1 MKRFGAA
8 VAVTAMVMSAAP
20 SHAQIAGQLR
30 MSFINAFRDSCLT
43 KQKTAAP
50 HSSAHLLLQYCVC
63 NAAFYADRVTA
74 DQLAASA
81 DAQARGARPDWLVN
95 NAHAAE
101 DYCSRELSQYP
112 SLLAAL
118 PSEGKSRG

>member
-1 MKRFGAA
+1 MKRFGAIFA
-8 VAVTAMVMSAAP
+8 MTAMVLAASP

-30 MSFINAFRDSCLT
+30 MSFISAFRDSCLT

-74 DQLAASA
+74 DQLAATA
-81 DAQARGARPDWLVN
+81 DAQARGVRPDWLSK
-95 NAHAAE
+95 NAKAAE
-101 DYCSRELSQYP
+101 DYCSRELEQYP
-112 SLLAAL
+112 SVMAA
-118 PSEGKSRG
+118 EGENQG